1 MEERHVMRHAGE
13 DDLQGV
19 VEWSA
24 LKYMKQEMKNQK
36 KKRRRK
42 KGQNKN
48 CMEYLCIGQN

>member
-1 MEERHVMRHAGE
+1 MRHAGE